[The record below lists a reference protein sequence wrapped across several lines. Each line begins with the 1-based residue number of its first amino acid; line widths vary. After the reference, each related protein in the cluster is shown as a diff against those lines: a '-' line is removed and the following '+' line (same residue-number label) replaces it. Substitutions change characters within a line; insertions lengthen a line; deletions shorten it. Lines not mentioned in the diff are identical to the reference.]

1 MQARRFERIS
11 ISNSLS
17 ISLPD
22 LSETLSIRP
31 VSDHNCTT
39 NEELCRSG
47 EGRASMQP
55 FQIPRQDGV
64 ELIPPVRRLAAQRT
78 FRRKI
83 GQKTEEIA
91 LQCANQDLIAFDSPP

>member
-31 VSDHNCTT
+31 VSDHNCTPD
-39 NEELCRSG
+39 EELCPG
-47 EGRASMQP
+47 KGRASIQP

-64 ELIPPVRRLAAQRT
+64 ELIPPVRRLAAQRP

-83 GQKTEEIA
+83 GQQTEEIA
-91 LQCANQDLIAFDSPP
+91 VQCANQDLIAFDSPP